1 MEAARAGGSSEVIRV
16 FRLDPKATN
25 FDLTEMVTAIRT
37 TADLQRLF
45 PFETGKAVILRGPSD
60 PVAVAEWLIHEMG
73 KPSDPRA
80 THETSLPGVTD
91 GVVRLFFVGQ
101 KTSVADLT
109 ALVTQIRTTT
119 GIMRLFPLLQSPA
132 VLLRGRPDQ
141 ISTAELLVNRFAA
154 SVH

>member
-1 MEAARAGGSSEVIRV
+1 M
-16 FRLDPKATN
+16 DPKTTN
-25 FDLTEMVTAIRT
+25 ADLTAMVTAIRT
-37 TADLQRLF
+37 VADLQRVF
-45 PFETGKAVILRGPSD
+45 PFESGKAVILRGPSD

-101 KTSVADLT
+101 KTSVADLA
-109 ALVTQIRTTT
+109 ALVTQIRTTAA
-119 GIMRLFPLLQSPA
+119 IMRIFPLSQSAA

-141 ISTAELLVNRFAA
+141 ISTAELLVGRFAA